1 MSRVAGL
8 LRPDSPTR
16 GPPFVPSSTMRVD
29 DLAKALRVN
38 RVCETINPVASA
50 RNSLRVLIIT
60 KELKMKRIH
69 VLLVVLFV
77 TGLVRG
83 DASVTR
89 EQDPLTVNPKTIAL
103 KLENARVRV
112 LEATLKPGDKEKP
125 HSHPAYVIY
134 VIAGGKFRNHAAD
147 GTVTDGEFKTGDV
160 IYRDPI
166 SQHWAENTGDTTIR
180 LELVELKN

>member
-1 MSRVAGL
+1 
-8 LRPDSPTR
+8 
-16 GPPFVPSSTMRVD
+16 
-29 DLAKALRVN
+29 
-38 RVCETINPVASA
+38 
-50 RNSLRVLIIT
+50 
-60 KELKMKRIH
+60 MKRVYILIF
-69 VLLVVLFV
+69 VLLV

-89 EQDPLTVNPKTIAL
+89 EQDPLVVNAKTIAL
-103 KLENARVRV
+103 KLENSRVRV
-112 LEATLKPGDKEKP
+112 LEATLKPGDKEKT

-134 VIAGGKFRNHAAD
+134 VIAGGKFRNHAMD

-166 SQHWAENTGDTTIR
+166 THWAENIGDTTIR